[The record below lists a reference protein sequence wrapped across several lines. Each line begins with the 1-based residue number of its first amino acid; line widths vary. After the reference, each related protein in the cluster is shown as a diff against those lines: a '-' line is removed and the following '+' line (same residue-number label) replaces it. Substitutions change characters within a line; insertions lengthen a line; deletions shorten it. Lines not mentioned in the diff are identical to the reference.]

1 MTEAAIKIV
10 RDAPRAEPDAQTATI
25 DAHQSPAFSDEQ
37 LALRFASRHAA
48 ELRYVAA
55 WSKWLWW
62 DGLRWQTDDTML
74 SFGKAR
80 AVCREAANECN
91 KGKIAVGIA
100 SAKTV
105 AAVER
110 LAKADRR
117 LAATTSQWDAD
128 PWSLNTP
135 NGVIDL
141 KTGEISEHQ
150 PHDYFTKLTAVGPAD
165 GGCPTWQGFLN
176 IVTANDLELQHFMQR
191 LECFVV
197 LWSAFSPFV
206 RFCPVMKRLPIL
218 SDSGTDF
225 DRTVD
230 DLLGVCG

>member
-1 MTEAAIKIV
+1 MIRGVYKPADRKANRRFCGVAGRAKATFCDGRHSADIWEGYYAPT
-10 RDAPRAEPDAQTATI
+10 DAHPTLASATRRPARSPRAGLV
-25 DAHQSPAFSDEQ
+25 FGGR
-37 LALRFASRHAA
+37 ALELNQGLSRFAGLSRI
-48 ELRYVAA
+48 
-55 WSKWLWW
+55 
-62 DGLRWQTDDTML
+62 L
-74 SFGKAR
+74 S
-80 AVCREAANECN
+80 
-91 KGKIAVGIA
+91 
-100 SAKTV
+100 
-105 AAVER
+105 
-110 LAKADRR
+110 
-117 LAATTSQWDAD
+117 TTSQWDAD

-176 IVTANDLELQHFMQR
+176 IVTANDLELQHFMLR